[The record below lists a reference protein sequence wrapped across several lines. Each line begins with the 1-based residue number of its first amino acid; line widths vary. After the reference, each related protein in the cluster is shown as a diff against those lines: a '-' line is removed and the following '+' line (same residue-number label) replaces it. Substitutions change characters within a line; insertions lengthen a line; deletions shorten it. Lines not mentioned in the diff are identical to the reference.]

1 MADASYVERKIMN
14 LKIGVFAIVAG
25 LVGAV
30 LFSQSQR
37 PATMPELNGAVGW
50 LNSGP
55 LTAKSLRGKVVLV
68 NFWTY
73 TCINSLRPMPY
84 VKSWAAK
91 YNDAGLVVIGVHTP
105 EFRLSMNVP
114 TSSGPRGLLILVSRS
129 PSTATTTS
137 GSRFMTKRGRR
148 NTSWM
153 AKERFATGT
162 MARANTSRWSASSR
176 DC

>member
-1 MADASYVERKIMN
+1 MN

-25 LVGAV
+25 PVGAA
-30 LFSQSQR
+30 LFSRSQR
-37 PATMPELNGAVGW
+37 PATMPDLGGAVGW
-50 LNSGP
+50 LNSSA
-55 LTAKSLRGKVVLV
+55 LNTKALRGKVVLV

-91 YNDAGLVVIGVHTP
+91 YQNAGLVVIGVHTP
-105 EFRLSMNVP
+105 EFSFEHERPNVERATRTFNISFP
-114 TSSGPRGLLILVSRS
+114 VAIDSDTISGR
-129 PSTATTTS
+129 
-137 GSRFMTKRGRR
+137 RFTTKRGRR

-162 MARANTSRWSASSR
+162 MARANMSR
-176 DC
+176 